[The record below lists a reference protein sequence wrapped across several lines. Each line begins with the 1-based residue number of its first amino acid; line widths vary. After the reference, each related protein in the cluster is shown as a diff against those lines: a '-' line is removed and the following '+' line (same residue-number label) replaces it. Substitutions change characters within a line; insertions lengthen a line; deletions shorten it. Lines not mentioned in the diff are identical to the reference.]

1 MTGMKI
7 CVIIHTESEEMQKNE
22 VIRSFEKEIY

>member
-1 MTGMKI
+1 MTQMKL
-7 CVIIHTESEEMQKNE
+7 CVIIYTESEEMQKNE